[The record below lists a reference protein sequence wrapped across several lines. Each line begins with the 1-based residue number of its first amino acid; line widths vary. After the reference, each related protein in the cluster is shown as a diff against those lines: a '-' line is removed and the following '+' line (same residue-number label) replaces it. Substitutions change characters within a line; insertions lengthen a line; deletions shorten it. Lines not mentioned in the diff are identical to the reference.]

1 MEARQKGLLL
11 NEPWTTRHKH
21 SSQGEGKAASKVGRA
36 VELVRTQG
44 PLAAED
50 GSSSASQRLS
60 AGISDL
66 PIAVSW
72 LCPACTT
79 SPLVSGCLGDPGDT
93 EGGHACD
100 TVIIAFFNLPTV
112 HHILDAGDGQGRFS
126 HVSGHHA
133 QSCPLWRRFENLNRW
148 GGQARQH
155 KNLVKI

>member
-1 MEARQKGLLL
+1 M
-11 NEPWTTRHKH
+11 
-21 SSQGEGKAASKVGRA
+21 
-36 VELVRTQG
+36 RTQG

-50 GSSSASQRLS
+50 SSSSASQRLS

-100 TVIIAFFNLPTV
+100 TVIVAFFNLPTV
-112 HHILDAGDGQGRFS
+112 HHILDAGDGQGCFS
-126 HVSGHHA
+126 HISGYYT
-133 QSCPLWRRFENLNRW
+133 QSCPLWRRFENLER
-148 GGQARQH
+148 GGRQDNI
-155 KNLVKI
+155 KNQVKTYETAVDRLLSVRQEPLLSTKL